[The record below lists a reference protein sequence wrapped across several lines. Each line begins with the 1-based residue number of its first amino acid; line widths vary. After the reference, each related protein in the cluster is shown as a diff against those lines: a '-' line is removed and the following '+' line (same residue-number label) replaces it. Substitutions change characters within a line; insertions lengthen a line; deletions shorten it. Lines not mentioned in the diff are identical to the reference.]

1 MATLAGALGAP
12 PTEKLTRDNH
22 LFWKTQILPALR
34 DAQVM
39 GLLDGSDG
47 APTKTIEEENSEK
60 EKKTV
65 SNPAFEVW
73 HARDQTVLGWLV
85 KSISP
90 DILAQVV
97 GLEHAS
103 EVRATV
109 EDIFSSQ
116 SRARVNMLRGA
127 LSNTKKLDLTA
138 DRYIAKMKGFV
149 SELAA
154 AGKKVDD
161 DEVKGYILNG
171 LDSAY
176 NPLVTS
182 VNVVPSITLNGMCSQ
197 LEAYDYRQNM
207 LNETG

>member
-1 MATLAGALGAP
+1 M
-12 PTEKLTRDNH
+12 
-22 LFWKTQILPALR
+22 
-34 DAQVM
+34 
-39 GLLDGSDG
+39 
-47 APTKTIEEENSEK
+47 
-60 EKKTV
+60 
-65 SNPAFEVW
+65 
-73 HARDQTVLGWLV
+73 
-85 KSISP
+85 SP

-103 EVRATV
+103 EVWATV

-182 VNVVPSITLNGMCSQ
+182 VNAVPSTTLSDMCSQ

-207 LNETG
+207 LNETGQNNETFQSSSNNASRRPYYPNLPPSPPRGGYGHRDGGSYGRQEHRDGGGYGRYDQEHRDGGNYRRQER